1 MSEVEILKIVTTILA
16 LMIAVIGHEFMHG
29 YIAYK
34 HGDNTAKNAG
44 RLSINPIVHI
54 DPIGTLLVPAILFIT
69 GAPFILGWAKPVPV
83 NIGRVIQNKGIKG
96 AVEVTLA
103 GVAYNFALAALAA
116 VLLYGLDR
124 PTSMFESLLT
134 YFIIQSVIINV
145 VLGVFNLWPIPPLD
159 GSQAL
164 KYFAVYMRWSEVV
177 KFLEKIY
184 PHGMLIIVA
193 ILLIQPLSTL
203 FFMPVRLLLHF
214 LLPSQF

>member
-1 MSEVEILKIVTTILA
+1 MSEMEILRIVATIIA

-44 RLSINPIVHI
+44 RLSFNPIVHI
-54 DPIGTLLVPAILFIT
+54 DPIGTILLPGLLFAT

-83 NIGRVIQNKGIKG
+83 NIHRVIQNKGIKG
-96 AVEVTLA
+96 AIEVTLA

-116 VLLYGLDR
+116 VIFYALDK
-124 PTSMFESLLT
+124 PTSTITIFLT
-134 YFIIQSVIINV
+134 LFIIQSIVINV

-164 KYFAVYMRWSEVV
+164 KYFAAYKGWRQVV
-177 KFLEKIY
+177 EFLEKIY

-203 FFMPVRLLLHF
+203 FFMPVRLILKF
-214 LLPSQF
+214 LLPSLF

>member
-1 MSEVEILKIVTTILA
+1 MSEMEILRIVATIIA

-29 YIAYK
+29 YIAYI

-44 RLSINPIVHI
+44 RLSFNPIVHI
-54 DPIGTLLVPAILFIT
+54 DPIGTILLPGLLFAT

-83 NIGRVIQNKGIKG
+83 NIRRVIQNRGIKG
-96 AVEVTLA
+96 AIEITLA
-103 GVAYNFALAALAA
+103 GVAYNFALAALATVIFYTLDKPTSLVGGFF
-116 VLLYGLDR
+116 VLL
-124 PTSMFESLLT
+124 
-134 YFIIQSVIINV
+134 IIQSVIINV

-164 KYFAVYMRWSEVV
+164 KYFAAYMRWNKVV
-177 KFLEKIY
+177 EFLEKIY

-203 FFMPVRLLLHF
+203 FFMPVRLLLNF
-214 LLPSQF
+214 LLPTLF